1 MSELHV
7 ADGAEMFHWC
17 SQEQGRSAELIKQ
30 GSEEKTET
38 VLVYLQGEK
47 STYKLVEAGVGGRLS
62 RHNLPS
68 HPVRSR

>member
-38 VLVYLQGEK
+38 VLVYLQ
-47 STYKLVEAGVGGRLS
+47 VS
-62 RHNLPS
+62 RERKAHTS
-68 HPVRSR
+68 W

>member
-38 VLVYLQGEK
+38 VLVYLQ
-47 STYKLVEAGVGGRLS
+47 VS
-62 RHNLPS
+62 R
-68 HPVRSR
+68 